1 VLLVLAGLVAFV
13 GLEYSNTAQK
23 IHERI
28 TSEPPQLVPPPLKAA
43 RLSAI
48 DKDAARAVAELFITT
63 AVLRQRVGA
72 SWDVLAPSMQK
83 GFTRA
88 SWSAGDIPVQ
98 PFVPA
103 SAVLGIKYRVDW
115 SGKDKVYL
123 KIAIVPKPDSNV
135 NGQAFDMG
143 LERSRAAGPHA
154 WLVDYFVPNG
164 LGFAGG
170 STRAASRAAA
180 PELKGRIGA
189 GWLIAPIAVIGGLIL
204 LVPLFLGGRGLYRSS
219 RANRLYRESA

>member
-1 VLLVLAGLVAFV
+1 MSRPGGPVARLLSSPRRRRRLAFGSVLLVLAGLVAFV

-88 SWSAGDIPVQ
+88 SWSAGD
-98 PFVPA
+98 
-103 SAVLGIKYRVDW
+103 G
-115 SGKDKVYL
+115 
-123 KIAIVPKPDSNV
+123 
-135 NGQAFDMG
+135 
-143 LERSRAAGPHA
+143 
-154 WLVDYFVPNG
+154 
-164 LGFAGG
+164 
-170 STRAASRAAA
+170 
-180 PELKGRIGA
+180 
-189 GWLIAPIAVIGGLIL
+189 
-204 LVPLFLGGRGLYRSS
+204 
-219 RANRLYRESA
+219 ANRSVL